1 MSITSTSARKGASPA
16 REMMKPTSLP
26 PIPVRDT
33 APSTMPAEAQ
43 ATHTNGM
50 PRAPLSTASMTSR
63 TFMPGLNLE
72 ATSRKAP
79 IRTKSRLA
87 LTFAT
92 SSGRRARSAARAA
105 EIAAATQAERFS
117 EGVLSGLK
125 LKNATNQASPMPIRA
140 ALMGV

>member
-1 MSITSTSARKGASPA
+1 
-16 REMMKPTSLP
+16 
-26 PIPVRDT
+26 
-33 APSTMPAEAQ
+33 
-43 ATHTNGM
+43 
-50 PRAPLSTASMTSR
+50 MTSR

-72 ATSRKAP
+72 ATRRKAQ

-92 SSGRRARSAARAA
+92 SSGRRATSAARPA